1 MSDFVK
7 QMTPSNNSSK
17 ITEESVVRNV
27 GFLFYSNSIKC
38 FKIAF
43 IRLTEGERIGTD
55 KAQCFTLTSSVPA
68 H

>member
-17 ITEESVVRNV
+17 MAEESVVRSV
-27 GFLFYSNSIKC
+27 VFLFYSNSIKC
-38 FKIAF
+38 FQIAF
-43 IRLTEGERIGTD
+43 IRLSEEEKIDTD
-55 KAQCFTLTSSVPA
+55 KAQCLTPTPSVPA